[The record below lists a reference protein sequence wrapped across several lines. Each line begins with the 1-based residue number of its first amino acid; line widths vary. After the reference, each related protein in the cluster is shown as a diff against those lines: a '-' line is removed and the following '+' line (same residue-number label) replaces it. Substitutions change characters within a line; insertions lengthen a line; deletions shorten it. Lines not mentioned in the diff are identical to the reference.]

1 MQAIK
6 KIDIKLAAGIV
17 MALLSVIVVFHL
29 LVLSGVIPYNIVWGG
44 RLESAAQMYVLETVS
59 LAVIHAVILVVAIKG
74 GYIKPFLPPK
84 VVTILLWLLTALFAL
99 NTVGNLFAES
109 TVETMLF
116 TPITLISAVLL
127 FRMAIER

>member
-59 LAVIHAVILVVAIKG
+59 LAVILAVILVVAIKG
-74 GYIKPFLPPK
+74 GYIKPFLPP
-84 VVTILLWLLTALFAL
+84 
-99 NTVGNLFAES
+99 
-109 TVETMLF
+109 
-116 TPITLISAVLL
+116 
-127 FRMAIER
+127 

>member
-1 MQAIK
+1 VQAIK

-59 LAVIHAVILVVAIKG
+59 LAVILAVILVVAIKG

-99 NTVGNLFAES
+99 NTAGNFCSEWQLN
-109 TVETMLF
+109 VDLGPC
-116 TPITLISAVLL
+116 PI
-127 FRMAIER
+127 FGK

>member
-59 LAVIHAVILVVAIKG
+59 LAVILAVILVVAIKG

>member
-1 MQAIK
+1 VQAIK

-59 LAVIHAVILVVAIKG
+59 LAVILAVILVVAIKG

>member
-59 LAVIHAVILVVAIKG
+59 LAVILAVILIVAIKG

>member
-17 MALLSVIVVFHL
+17 MALLSVSVVFHL

-59 LAVIHAVILVVAIKG
+59 LAVILAVILVVAIKG